1 LGDTTAGANTPENTI
16 SSFACAPH
24 SICFLRTKLPL
35 VAVFSALTH
44 SRGPKVDGMLET
56 LAALDTTDAGIA
68 ANLAE
73 FTEAGLGDTPG
84 LQIWRA
90 LMAAETFPFV
100 SEMRAK
106 GRAEGLAEGE
116 AKGEAKGEA
125 RAILRILKRR
135 KVAVDGASRQR
146 IESCTNVTT
155 LETWLDRSLTAT
167 TVEELFQG

>member
-106 GRAEGLAEGE
+106 GRAEGRAEGL
-116 AKGEAKGEA
+116 AKGEAKA
-125 RAILRILKRR
+125 VLRILKRR

-167 TVEELFQG
+167 TVEELFQD